1 MLNNLDGVRHEPPI
15 TKGRKK
21 LMIDK
26 KQEKLDLIRDKRIEL
41 QVEKWDLFARITP
54 TFFLIVSIILITT
67 GYIDFAQAFWLG
79 LALFA
84 VTAVTWWFW
93 TIYTIRHLIRTLSR
107 TSNNLLEVRN
117 EFIEVKTEVEAL
129 KNEQ

>member
-1 MLNNLDGVRHEPPI
+1 
-15 TKGRKK
+15 
-21 LMIDK
+21 MIDK
-26 KQEKLDLIRDKRIEL
+26 KQEQLDLKRDKRIEV

-54 TFFLIVSIILITT
+54 TIFLIISIILITT
-67 GYIDFAQAFWLG
+67 GWIDFAQAFWLG
-79 LALFA
+79 LGLFA

-117 EFIEVKTEVEAL
+117 EFKDVKTEVEAL

>member
-1 MLNNLDGVRHEPPI
+1 MNKTQKQANLNN
-15 TKGRKK
+15 
-21 LMIDK
+21 
-26 KQEKLDLIRDKRIEL
+26 IEA
-41 QVEKWDLFARITP
+41 QVERWDMFARLVP
-54 TFFLIVSIILITT
+54 TVFLVINLILVTT
-67 GYIDFAQAFWLG
+67 GVINFEQAFWIGLG
-79 LALFA
+79 LFA

-117 EFIEVKTEVEAL
+117 EFKDVKTEVEAL

>member
-1 MLNNLDGVRHEPPI
+1 MTDREQEQLDLKR
-15 TKGRKK
+15 
-21 LMIDK
+21 DK
-26 KQEKLDLIRDKRIEL
+26 KIEI
-41 QVEKWDLFARITP
+41 QVEKWDVFARITP
-54 TFFLIVSIILITT
+54 TVFLIISIILIST
-67 GYIDFAQAFWLG
+67 GYISFDTAFYLG
-79 LALFA
+79 LGLFA